1 MAMIKKKVFIG
12 SSSEELPLAEQAKL
26 VLEPEF
32 EVIIWN
38 ESLWDDAV
46 FKLNNNY
53 LADLLKATLKFDFG
67 ILIGSKDDK
76 VEYRGA
82 EVLQPRDNILF
93 ELGLFIGRIGVSKC
107 AFLVD
112 EDIKILSDFHG
123 ISLARYNKHTYINEV
138 KRIKEQFLATPDNN
152 DLNFFPSATLAAI
165 YYENFIAPTC
175 QHLVNNNGFDFESVH
190 YPINKTK
197 IKILV
202 PNDIHNDVNIQF
214 QRLKSAYSCKDTTI
228 EHSGRSRNI
237 TIDCTD
243 IEGDEI
249 TIIDFPTIVTGIKH
263 CIKNAF
269 PSDYE
274 TLSNDYKDILD
285 REVRRF
291 ITSLKY
297 LLLHNG
303 YDEMVVVERDPNI
316 TYVIK

>member
-1 MAMIKKKVFIG
+1 MVKKKIFIG
-12 SSSEELPLAEQAKL
+12 SSTEELSLAEQAKL

-32 EVIIWN
+32 DVTIWN
-38 ESLWDDAV
+38 ENLWDKAI
-46 FKLNNNY
+46 FRLNNNY

-93 ELGLFIGRIGVSKC
+93 ELGLFIGRMGISKC

-112 EDIKILSDFHG
+112 EDIKILSDFQG
-123 ISLARYNKHTYINEV
+123 ISLARYNKNTYLKEV
-138 KRIKEQFLATPDNN
+138 RRIKKQFLSISETN

-175 QHLVNNNGFDFESVH
+175 QYIINNHGFDFEGVH
-190 YPINKTK
+190 YVMDKTK

-202 PNDIHNDVNIQF
+202 PNNIHNDVNLQF
-214 QRLKSAYSCKDTTI
+214 QTLKASYSCKDTTI
-228 EHSGRSRNI
+228 QHSGRSRNI
-237 TIDCTD
+237 TIDCTN

-249 TIIDFPTIVTGIKH
+249 TIIDFPTIITGIKH
-263 CIKNAF
+263 CVKNAF
-269 PSDYE
+269 PMDYK
-274 TLSNDYKDILD
+274 THSNDYKEILD

-297 LLLHNG
+297 LLLDNG
-303 YDEMVVVERDPNI
+303 YDEMVIVEQDQN
-316 TYVIK
+316 VIICP

>member
-1 MAMIKKKVFIG
+1 MTIIKKKVFIG

-26 VLEPEF
+26 VLETDF
-32 EVIIWN
+32 DVTIWN
-38 ESLWDDAV
+38 ENLWDKAI

-93 ELGLFIGRIGVSKC
+93 ELGLFIGRMGISKC

-112 EDIKILSDFHG
+112 EDIKILSDFQG
-123 ISLARYNKHTYINEV
+123 ISLARYNKNTYLSEV
-138 KRIKEQFLATPDNN
+138 KRIKEQFLLTSDTN

-175 QHLVNNNGFDFESVH
+175 QYIINNNGFDFEGVH
-190 YPINKTK
+190 YSMDKTK

-202 PNDIHNDVNIQF
+202 PNNIHNDVNLQF
-214 QRLKSAYSCKDTTI
+214 QTLKASYSCKDTTI
-228 EHSGRSRNI
+228 QHSGRPRNI
-237 TIDCTD
+237 TIDCTNV
-243 IEGDEI
+243 EGDEV
-249 TIIDFPTIVTGIKH
+249 TIIDFPTIITGIKY
-263 CIKNAF
+263 CVKNTF
-269 PSDYE
+269 PLDYK
-274 TLSNDYKDILD
+274 THSNDYKDILD

-297 LLLHNG
+297 LLLDNG
-303 YDEMVVVERDPNI
+303 YDEMVIVERDPNI
-316 TYVIK
+316 IVCN

>member
-1 MAMIKKKVFIG
+1 MVKKKVFIG
-12 SSSEELPLAEQAKL
+12 SSTEELSLAEQAKL

-32 EVIIWN
+32 DVTIWN
-38 ESLWDDAV
+38 ENLWDKAI
-46 FKLNNNY
+46 FRLNNNY

-93 ELGLFIGRIGVSKC
+93 ELGLFIGRMGISKC

-112 EDIKILSDFHG
+112 EDIKILSDFQG
-123 ISLARYNKHTYINEV
+123 ISLARYNKNTYLNEV
-138 KRIKEQFLATPDNN
+138 RRIKEQFLSTSETN

-175 QHLVNNNGFDFESVH
+175 QYIINNNGFDFEGVH
-190 YPINKTK
+190 YSMDKTK

-202 PNDIHNDVNIQF
+202 PNNIHNDVNLQF
-214 QRLKSAYSCKDTTI
+214 QTLKASYSCKDTTI
-228 EHSGRSRNI
+228 QHSGRPRNI
-237 TIDCTD
+237 TIDCTNV
-243 IEGDEI
+243 EGDEI
-249 TIIDFPTIVTGIKH
+249 TIIDFPTIITGIKH
-263 CIKNAF
+263 CVKNAF
-269 PSDYE
+269 PLDYK
-274 TLSNDYKDILD
+274 THSNDYKDILD

-297 LLLHNG
+297 LLLDNG
-303 YDEMVVVERDPNI
+303 YDEMVIVERDQN
-316 TYVIK
+316 VIICP